1 MIKNIII
8 CLLSIVVI
16 FIILFITVYIL
27 LEKDRER
34 CMSMPF
40 SEMIEDKSC
49 AMYWEVLDE

>member
-16 FIILFITVYIL
+16 FIILFTTVYIF

-40 SEMIEDKSC
+40 SEMMQDESC
-49 AMYWEVLDE
+49 AMFWEALYE

>member
-16 FIILFITVYIL
+16 FIILFITVYII

-34 CMSMPF
+34 CMNMPF
-40 SEMIEDKSC
+40 SEMIKDKSC
-49 AMYWEVLDE
+49 EIYMEALDE